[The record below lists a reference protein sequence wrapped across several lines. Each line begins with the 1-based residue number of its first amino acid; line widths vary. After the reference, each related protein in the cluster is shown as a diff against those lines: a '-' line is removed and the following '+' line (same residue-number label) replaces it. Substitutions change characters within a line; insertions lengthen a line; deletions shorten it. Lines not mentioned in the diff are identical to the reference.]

1 MYLLIV
7 LVILVWIVFN
17 NKEPFTSKDVTTDS
31 AVDMIMNP
39 IEGIGK
45 RVKFYIP
52 FKKEFY
58 GLKRYFRRR

>member
-1 MYLLIV
+1 MLLGIV
-7 LVILVWIVFN
+7 STY
-17 NKEPFTSKDVTTDS
+17 KESFTTKDITKAITTDS
-31 AVDMIMNP
+31 AVDTIMNP

-58 GLKRYFRRR
+58 SIKRYFRHR

>member
-1 MYLLIV
+1 MLVLLV
-7 LVILVWIVFN
+7 STH
-17 NKEPFTSKDVTTDS
+17 KESFTTKDITKAVTTDS
-31 AVDMIMNP
+31 VVDTIMNP